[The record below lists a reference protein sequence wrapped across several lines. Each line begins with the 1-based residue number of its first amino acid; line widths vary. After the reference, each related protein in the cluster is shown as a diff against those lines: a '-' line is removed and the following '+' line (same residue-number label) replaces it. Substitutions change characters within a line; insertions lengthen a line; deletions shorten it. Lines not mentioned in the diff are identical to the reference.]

1 MMLEHYG
8 LDRATVEQMYEE
20 WKSGEHSK
28 SAIER
33 RYLGKSTHN
42 GKLFSKL
49 VKDCLDIDTVTA
61 SSTHRELE
69 RLRSL
74 LEAHDIDPKTGVAAV
89 RLPLPEMEQ

>member
-8 LDRATVEQMYEE
+8 LDRATVEKMYAE
-20 WKSGEHSK
+20 WKSGKYSK

-49 VKDCLDIDTVTA
+49 VKDCLDINTVTA
-61 SSTHRELE
+61 SSTHRELG

-74 LEAHDIDPKTGVAAV
+74 LEAHDIDPNSGIVAA
-89 RLPLPEMEQ
+89 RLPLPEMER